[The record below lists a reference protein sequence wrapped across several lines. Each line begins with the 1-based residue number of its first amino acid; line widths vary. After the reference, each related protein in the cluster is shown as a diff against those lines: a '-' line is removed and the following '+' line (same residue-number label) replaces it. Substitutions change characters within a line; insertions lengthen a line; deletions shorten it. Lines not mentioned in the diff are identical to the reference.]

1 MRQRIHLCL
10 VVAFVLAS
18 LPAHAGEAMV
28 RVGHN
33 KLDPSDLKVTAGT
46 TVVFHN
52 MDEMPGGHSIV
63 ADDGS
68 FQSPALAKDQSWSH
82 TFQAGRPL
90 LLDQGAPF
98 GEGHHR
104 RRVKRTRPPQRRCAP
119 SDPPLRAL
127 AG

>member
-10 VVAFVLAS
+10 LVVFVLAS

-28 RVGHN
+28 HVGHN
-33 KLDPSDLKVTAGT
+33 KLDPSDLKVAAGT

-82 TFQAGRPL
+82 TFTKPGVH
-90 LLDQGAPF
+90 GYSIK
-98 GEGHHR
+98 EH
-104 RRVKRTRPPQRRCAP
+104 P
-119 SDPPLRAL
+119 SAK
-127 AG
+127 GTIVVE